1 MKRLLLA
8 LCGALFCLTT
18 AIAQTQPYTVNGNSY
33 VLKTEVNG
41 PLTLLW
47 NVIDY
52 EYRYFIKKD
61 SNVTELTNTEKDGG
75 YEQEYKTQLQDA
87 TVGVSMNTAR
97 LNLTLT
103 SLRKFVNDYNKQV
116 DPNYQDNSL
125 LTHLEY
131 RLGAFGGVTNNVF
144 TFNPTNES
152 TPQFGIDFELY
163 DAKALPSHSVVF
175 QFKQTLSTDKFD
187 YSSSQ
192 FSINHRLKFIKS
204 DIIDVYLNTKLI
216 TITNAQRDTPVIV
229 TDENMMPREIDDEGT
244 SLQAP
249 IIFGLG
255 ADIKVGK
262 GFITVNYHDAVS
274 IFNESNDEFPVDV
287 SVGYK
292 FKL

>member
-1 MKRLLLA
+1 MKRLLLSLSA
-8 LCGALFCLTT
+8 AIFCLTMAT
-18 AIAQTQPYTVNGNSY
+18 AQTQSYTVNGNDY
-33 VLKTEVNG
+33 ELQTEVEG

-47 NVIDY
+47 NVIDQ

-61 SNVTELTNTEKDGG
+61 EVITELTNTEENGD
-75 YEQEYKTQLQDA
+75 YQQEYKTQLKNV
-87 TVGVSMNTAR
+87 TTGVAMNTGR
-97 LNLTLT
+97 LNLTLA

-116 DPNYQDNSL
+116 DTDYQDNSF
-125 LTHLEY
+125 LTNLEY
-131 RLGAFGGVTNNVF
+131 RLGAFAGVTNNVF

-163 DAKALPSHSVVF
+163 DASALPSHSVVF
-175 QFKQTLSTDKFD
+175 QFKQTLSTDDFD

-204 DIIDVYLNTKLI
+204 SIIDVFLNTKLI
-216 TITNAQRDTPVIV
+216 TITNAQRDTVTIV
-229 TDENMMPREIDDEGT
+229 TDEDMMDVRQDDGGT

-262 GFITVNYHDAVS
+262 GFITLNYHDAVS
-274 IFNESNDEFPVDV
+274 IFNRSNDEFPVDV

-292 FKL
+292 FRL